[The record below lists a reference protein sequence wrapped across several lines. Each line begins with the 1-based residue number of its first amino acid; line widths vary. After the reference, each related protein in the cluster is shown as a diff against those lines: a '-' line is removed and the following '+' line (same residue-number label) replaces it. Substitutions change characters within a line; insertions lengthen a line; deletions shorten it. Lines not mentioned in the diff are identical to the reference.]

1 MKRSIERIIHF
12 YVHYALGCAG
22 ICLTAGFCIGIII
35 TWQGSVQLAPFGA
48 LDFLSGQAFR
58 GIVAEIAPL
67 FTGILVAGRVGT
79 GITAEI
85 GAMQLS
91 EQLTALKM
99 LGISPNYFL
108 CFPRVIALM
117 FSLPMLTLLTDYGAI
132 VGIYFSGAFLVS
144 LSPAVITD
152 SLTGAFLIE
161 EWLTGLLITFLFG
174 TWIGINAYRQ
184 GYYIRSDGD
193 SSELGKATVKSF
205 VFSVV
210 GILFFDALRKL
221 VP

>member
-1 MKRSIERIIHF
+1 MKRSVERIIHF
-12 YVHYALGCAG
+12 YANYAFGSAG
-22 ICLTAGFCIGIII
+22 ICLAAGFCIGIII
-35 TWQGSVQLAPFGA
+35 TWQGAVQLAPFGA

-67 FTGILVAGRVGT
+67 FTGILIAGRVGT

-85 GAMQLS
+85 GVMQLS

-117 FSLPMLTLLTDYGAI
+117 FSLPTLTLLTDYGAI
-132 VGIYFSGAFLVS
+132 IGIYFSGTFLVG
-144 LSPAVITD
+144 LSPAIITD
-152 SLTGAFLIE
+152 SLTGAFLPD
-161 EWLTGLLITFLFG
+161 EWLTGLLITLLFG
-174 TWIGINAYRQ
+174 TWVGINAYRH
-184 GYYIRSDGD
+184 GYYLRVEGD
-193 SSELGKATVKSF
+193 SSELGKATVRSF

-210 GILFFDALRKL
+210 GILIFDALLKL
-221 VP
+221 IP